1 MLKFGK
7 IGCSALS
14 VSFSPLS
21 LIFTEIWAV
30 FHFSSNSNMAIV
42 ANRYIQ
48 IADRLI
54 GVTHGLA
61 AMLML
66 FVWPWRCKYYVQHM
80 ETSLKSSFVG
90 TSPRLMGKHTSVCP
104 LSLYPSTNS
113 HLHTHPCLRGTTN
126 WDVKQVPDK
135 WDPVFPT
142 IASPHDFA
150 GNFCIYN
157 T

>member
-30 FHFSSNSNMAIV
+30 FHFSSNSNMAII
-42 ANRYIQ
+42 ANTYSQ
-48 IADRLI
+48 IADHLI
-54 GVTHGLA
+54 GVTYGLA

-66 FVWPWRCKYYVQHM
+66 FVWPWRWQYYVQHLG
-80 ETSLKSSFVG
+80 TSLKSSFVG
-90 TSPRLMGKHTSVCP
+90 TSPHLMGKLTSVSP
-104 LSLYPSTNS
+104 LNLSPSTHT
-113 HLHTHPCLRGTTN
+113 HLHTHPCLRGMTN
-126 WDVKQVPDK
+126 WDVKYEPDK

-142 IASPHDFA
+142 VTSPHDFA